1 MGVADSD
8 RLWSATGLW
17 PRHTSQSQ
25 AYYLASSRTSVSST
39 SQYDLD
45 MRIERNHRGSSLEI
59 LDDHHSLLA
68 DLIASKLLPLH
79 RASYLDVE
87 SLQRH
92 VPHNG
97 RR

>member
-1 MGVADSD
+1 MDVADSD
-8 RLWSATGLW
+8 RLWSATGLCVVA
-17 PRHTSQSQ
+17 TSQSQ
-25 AYYLASSRTSVSST
+25 AYYLASSSTSVSSR

-45 MRIERNHRGSSLEI
+45 MHIERNHRGSSLEI

-68 DLIASKLLPLH
+68 DPIAPKLLPSR

-87 SLQRH
+87 SLQQH